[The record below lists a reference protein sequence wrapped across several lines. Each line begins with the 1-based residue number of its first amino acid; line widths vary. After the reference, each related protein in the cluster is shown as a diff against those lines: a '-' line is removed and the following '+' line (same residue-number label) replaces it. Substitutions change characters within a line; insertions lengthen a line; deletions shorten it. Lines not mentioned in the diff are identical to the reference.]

1 MIEFLKLLG
10 IFCIIPAIVYY
21 LFCSILG
28 CRKIKK
34 KTKLIPFDV
43 NKAKAGAKVVTKN
56 GFDVRIVAY
65 DREDKSYPIIALV
78 KKSDGFEKVMKYTE
92 CGYCNWPTCN
102 GELDL
107 FIKEEIKTRRMT
119 NQEFSWWLRDHPEE
133 HREYYFD
140 GEYYRGVVVRSQ
152 FDHNKGSEDK
162 EVRAGYYIR
171 KNGGEWQEP
180 ELELDDR

>member
-21 LFCSILG
+21 LLCSILG

-78 KKSDGFEKVMKYTE
+78 KKSD
-92 CGYCNWPTCN
+92 
-102 GELDL
+102 
-107 FIKEEIKTRRMT
+107 
-119 NQEFSWWLRDHPEE
+119 
-133 HREYYFD
+133 
-140 GEYYRGVVVRSQ
+140 
-152 FDHNKGSEDK
+152 
-162 EVRAGYYIR
+162 
-171 KNGGEWQEP
+171 
-180 ELELDDR
+180 DD

>member
-21 LFCSILG
+21 LLCSILG

-119 NQEFSWWLRDHPEE
+119 NQELSWWLREHPEE
-133 HREYYFD
+133 HREYCLE
-140 GEYYRGVVVRSQ
+140 GETCVCFNYTYNSGYS
-152 FDHNKGSEDK
+152 NE
-162 EVRAGYYIR
+162 EVDEHIRIR
-171 KNGGEWQEP
+171 KNGGEWIIP
-180 ELELDDR
+180 FIDV